1 MELRDAILNRK
12 SIRGFKDTPVSKE
25 TLTEVL
31 NLAVNAVSALNC
43 QPWKFTVLTGEI
55 KDKIGQMNVE
65 DFLNG
70 VPEDIEDPEIIGE
83 GRRRRIEIA
92 KQLFS
97 AMDIPRGDD
106 EKRLWWSQ
114 RGFRFFDAP
123 AVVLIAIDKD
133 FDKTFHRLDIG
144 ALMQNFTLAAMEYGL
159 GTCVELQALN
169 YQRGLKECLDLDTED
184 EFVIGIAVGYPDEDF
199 PANSVVTKRDDIET
213 LTKWYGFKEE
223 KRIKGML

>member
-25 TLTEVL
+25 TLAEVL
-31 NLAVNAVSALNC
+31 NLAARAISALNG
-43 QPWKFTVLTGEI
+43 QPWKFVVLTGDV

-65 DFLNG
+65 DFMNEAE
-70 VPEDIEDPEIIGE
+70 EDIKDPEIIGE
-83 GRRRRIEIA
+83 GRRRRIGIA
-92 KQLFS
+92 KQLFT
-97 AMDIPRGDD
+97 AMEIPRGDD
-106 EKRLWWSQ
+106 EKRMWWTQ

-123 AVVLIAIDKD
+123 AVVLIAIDKE

-144 ALMQNFTLAAMEYGL
+144 AFMQNFTLAAMEYGL

-169 YQRGLKECLDLDTED
+169 YQRGLKEYLGLDMED

-199 PANSVVTKRDDIET
+199 PANSVVTERDDIDS
-213 LTKWYGFKEE
+213 LTQWFGFKEE
-223 KRIKGML
+223 KRIKGTL